1 MIRDTIREAGGEG
14 GIRVTSVS
22 PKGEGGSKP
31 K

>member
-14 GIRVTSVS
+14 GIRVASVS